1 MMIRGEGATR
11 GLVGWATRGGGT
23 DPGVLM
29 TPMTPEVSAYLSLP
43 ASLAPK
49 SANGLMRNSQPLRPV
64 SSSLPQTTKLSTLGC
79 SR

>member
-1 MMIRGEGATR
+1 MMIWGEGATR

-43 ASLAPK
+43 ASP
-49 SANGLMRNSQPLRPV
+49 GPPV
-64 SSSLPQTTKLSTLGC
+64 RKRTDEELSTLAPRIIITPPDHEAEYTGVQ
-79 SR
+79 